1 MGHVIPLLKSRPC
14 LWCSREHYC
23 ASLRCEREKQLMC
36 QNGSKTT
43 PQTRALFQANIRS
56 VSSVY
61 TTLIANLFIF
71 SEDSGPLGI
80 DLLTFV

>member
-1 MGHVIPLLKSRPC
+1 
-14 LWCSREHYC
+14 
-23 ASLRCEREKQLMC
+23 MC